1 MERIGIRSREGHVT
15 TTFDSAL
22 VGAGI
27 LYMVRSWVDPE
38 KGQPYLD
45 WLETK
50 HMVEV
55 CAEPGFLWARKVELD
70 QKDCSGW
77 NGYLLLYGLADR
89 EALDAYLKS
98 PARQRFWKELEAFEE
113 IHYSER
119 FYGKADFA
127 V

>member
-1 MERIGIRSREGHVT
+1 MAGPDTALEG
-15 TTFDSAL
+15 AQ
-22 VGAGI
+22 I

-55 CAEPGFLWARKVELD
+55 CAEPGFLWARKIELD
-70 QKDCSGW
+70 QKDCSSW
-77 NGYLLLYGLADR
+77 PGYLLLYGPADR
-89 EALDAYLKS
+89 HALDAYMKS
-98 PARQRFWKELEAFEE
+98 PAREGFWKELQDFQA

-119 FYGKADFA
+119 FFGATDFA
-127 V
+127 VAG